1 LTKAWFGHI
10 IALDNYLTIEEI
22 GDRRSATRWKALLGL
37 HADLQAFLGEDLG
50 LDAEE
55 N

>member
-22 GDRRSATRWKALLGL
+22 
-37 HADLQAFLGEDLG
+37 ADLQAFLGEDLG